1 MSLLDTLPKV
11 IRKELAQDDVKA
23 HEHKGENKSFL
34 LVCSRDLEAT
44 EMDILQSYGKVL
56 TWRPSYMNIPLAQHE
71 FDYCILDARRKEDRS
86 LLAANPLD
94 PYHVVV
100 ITHKYLALDDLA
112 HDVHAE
118 NIISK
123 LPAHQAF
130 KATFDRLL
138 ISKKV
143 RSPSCAKSVIRFLL
157 SLANGFPESQ

>member
-23 HEHKGENKSFL
+23 QADAIDNKSFL
-34 LVCSRDLEAT
+34 LVCSRDLEPA

-56 TWRPSYMNIPLAQHE
+56 IWRPSYMNIPLAQHE

-100 ITHKYLALDDLA
+100 ITHKYLSLDDLS
-112 HDVHAE
+112 HDVGAE
-118 NIISK
+118 NVISK

-130 KATFDRLL
+130 KSTFDRLL

-143 RSPSCAKSVIRFLL
+143 RSPSCAKSIIRFLL
-157 SLANGFPESQ
+157 NLVNGFPDSQ